1 MAVIINQEITE
12 PKLSKETLD
21 ALVSIAQRVLK
32 AYGREEAEVGITLTD
47 EETIHQLN
55 REWRGV
61 DAPTDVLSFALA
73 EEEPLVPMEPNGDND
88 SPPELL
94 GDVVICLPIALRQ
107 AAEYVHSSTREIL
120 YLAVHGLLHLLG
132 YDHQT
137 TEEQRQ
143 MRRAEEQFLVEAGW
157 GRTDEE

>member
-73 EEEPLVPMEPNGDND
+73 EEEPLVPMEPNGYND

-94 GDVVICLPIALRQ
+94 GDVVICLPIAFARRRVWPFKYAGDPLFSRPWSPPF
-107 AAEYVHSSTREIL
+107 A
-120 YLAVHGLLHLLG
+120 GL
-132 YDHQT
+132 
-137 TEEQRQ
+137 
-143 MRRAEEQFLVEAGW
+143 
-157 GRTDEE
+157 

>member
-1 MAVIINQEITE
+1 MGVIINHEITE
-12 PKLSKETLD
+12 PRLNKETHH
-21 ALVSIAQRVLK
+21 ALVSIAQRVLI

-55 REWRGV
+55 REWRGI

-73 EEEPLVPMEPNGDND
+73 EEEQMEPTGENE

-107 AAEYVHSSTREIL
+107 AAEYGHSSTREIL

-132 YDHQT
+132 HDHQT
-137 TEEQRQ
+137 TEEQRR
-143 MRRAEEQFLVEAGW
+143 MRSMEEEFLAEAGW
-157 GRTDEE
+157 GRNDEE

>member
-1 MAVIINQEITE
+1 MGVIINHEITE
-12 PKLSKETLD
+12 PRLNEATQD
-21 ALVSIAQRVLK
+21 ALVRIAQRVLK

-47 EETIHQLN
+47 EAAIHQLN
-55 REWRGV
+55 RDWRGI

-73 EEEPLVPMEPNGDND
+73 EGEPEEPEGWADAA
-88 SPPELL
+88 PELL

-107 AAEYVHSSTREIL
+107 AAEYGHAETREIL

-137 TEEQRQ
+137 DEERRE
-143 MRRAEEQFLVEAGW
+143 MRSMEEKFLAEEGW
-157 GRTDEE
+157 GRDDEE